1 MSGLD
6 ESVWT
11 EVATFVSKGRIGLP
25 LAARKRISWW
35 PVDLSDGLLAILEP
49 GSTAWI
55 EPWAIRGEELLRRAE
70 QMIRTAQPAT
80 KSSLVL
86 AAMDRYM
93 RVSCEI
99 NGRLVFPANLIAH
112 IDPADSGKARVI
124 VADGSLKICSEQ
136 EWQAGRSQRIFAL
149 EEALAFY

>member
-35 PVDLSDGLLAILEP
+35 SGDLSDGLLAILEP
-49 GSTAWI
+49 GSAAWI
-55 EPWAIRGEELLRRAE
+55 EPWANKGEEILRRTE
-70 QMIRTAQPAT
+70 QMIRSAQPET

-93 RVSCEI
+93 RVSCET
-99 NGRLVFPANLIAH
+99 NGRLLLPTNLIAH

-124 VADGSLKICSEQ
+124 VAEGALKICSEQ
-136 EWQAGRSQRIFAL
+136 EWQAGRSQRLFAL
-149 EEALAFY
+149 EKALAF